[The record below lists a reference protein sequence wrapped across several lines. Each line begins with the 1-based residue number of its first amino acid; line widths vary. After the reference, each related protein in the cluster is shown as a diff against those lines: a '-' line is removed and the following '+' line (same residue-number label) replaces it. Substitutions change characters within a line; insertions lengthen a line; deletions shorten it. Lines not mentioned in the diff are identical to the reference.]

1 MNKVILFLKSKPFVI
16 LLIVFF
22 IVFGSFASI
31 GFSNWIFESET
42 TDTKDNIG
50 LDSDPIRENATFND
64 GFDVVDRGIQTYDVY
79 FMAQSVPYTTLFG
92 NGFNQTGNNQIV
104 QPYYTCMNYGSVYGY
119 NINYGHFAQFDNVT
133 NYESNNFNQYFLKFE
148 NRAEISVS
156 DLDNIPNPINKLVD
170 GNNWPSDGT
179 GLRFAGWMVYPY
191 DIYFKESGSH
201 SLNQVYGWY
210 PFDILSSDS
219 SIPAFELFNSNALLS
234 TYDNIAIN
242 VNGKK
247 SLFLFP
253 LFTTNKNYYEQ
264 RNQNPQNVRDSIS
277 IQKKDSNDKNLGE
290 NYFIYNSNLSKGL
303 RTELG
308 LETSDTSVNVF
319 QINNYTIDSKND
331 YNNPNIRID
340 IINDMDR
347 NDGSWEGNGN
357 FDPYRGKHYVQNTDT
372 FGDNFDLKKSSGRF
386 NIYLIIKEAYDSNT
400 GTYRLL
406 GSPNFDYNFDFRNN
420 TFSDTEIQ
428 NIDNFFS
435 SKNIGKYIS
444 YDLGTYE
451 SRHEKSG
458 IYQVTHNRWYT
469 YGDTRDY
476 YIYYERLYEPRLIG
490 GETNELNYDSEHS
503 ISDHFVRQGIEGNLK
518 DRYELTGVNLDGSA
532 TIELSISNERTML
545 IPNYYFGVQLTPEN
559 FFTTYTFA
567 FKDESQNQTPEWPKL
582 KLENDDEVIE
592 QPFSSS
598 SMFRIYDPGI
608 DHDIYIRESNG
619 EVKTLQEANYDFD
632 ANPIE
637 LIKPINKGNDA
648 IGIYTITVDVEY
660 GEDGSGR
667 TVPKTIYIYGYR
679 LSNIFVNICDDETF
693 KTGLSLGGDRN
704 NNFVDTSSYSYRK
717 DNYYQLQT
725 LTLEDRFTDTNNS
738 NEITLGEI
746 LTNLSSQNKCLQE
759 LVTHRYITYESL
771 DPNNSEYDP
780 FVIRKNYVFMIVDKP
795 TAN

>member
-1 MNKVILFLKSKPFVI
+1 MNKILLFLKSKPLAI
-16 LLIVFF
+16 LLIVFVIF
-22 IVFGSFASI
+22 FGSFASI

-42 TDTKDNIG
+42 TDTKDNIE

-92 NGFNQTGNNQIV
+92 NGFNQNGNNQIV

-119 NINYGHFAQFDNVT
+119 NENYGHFDQYDNVT
-133 NYESNNFNQYFLKFE
+133 DWESNNFNQYFLKFE
-148 NRAEISVS
+148 NRAEISIS
-156 DLDNIPNPINKLVD
+156 DLKNIPNPKNNLVD
-170 GNNWPSDGT
+170 GNNWPKDGS

-210 PFDILSSDS
+210 PSDS

-234 TYDNIAIN
+234 TYDTIAIN

-264 RNQNPQNVRDSIS
+264 RNQRPQNVRDSIS
-277 IQKKDSNDKNLGE
+277 IQKKDLNGKNLGE
-290 NYFIYNSNLSKGL
+290 NYFIYSSDLSQGL
-303 RTELG
+303 RTSLG

-319 QINNYTIDSKND
+319 QINNYTIDSKD
-331 YNNPNIRID
+331 YNDPNIRID

-347 NDGSWEGNGN
+347 NDRSWEGNGN
-357 FDPYRGKHYVQNTDT
+357 FYQYGGKHYVQNTDT

-386 NIYLIIKEAYDSNT
+386 NIYLIIKEAYDSNS
-400 GTYRLL
+400 
-406 GSPNFDYNFDFRNN
+406 GSHLSSHDYNFNFGNN
-420 TFSDTEIQ
+420 TFSNTDIQ
-428 NIDNFFS
+428 TIDSFFFNN
-435 SKNIGKYIS
+435 NIGKYIS
-444 YDLGTYE
+444 FNLGTYV
-451 SRHEKSG
+451 SRHESSDFWG
-458 IYQVTHNRWYT
+458 WDT

-490 GETNELNYDSEHS
+490 GETNELDYDSERS
-503 ISDHFVRQGIEGNLK
+503 ISDHFVRQGTEGYLK

-545 IPNYYFGVQLTPEN
+545 IPNYYFGVQLTQEN

-582 KLENDDEVIE
+582 KLENDGELIE

-598 SMFRIYDPGI
+598 SMFRIYDPDI

-637 LIKPINKGNDA
+637 LIKPINEGNDA

-725 LTLEDRFTDTNNS
+725 LTLEDRFTDTNDS

-771 DPNNSEYDP
+771 DPNNSQYDP

>member
-1 MNKVILFLKSKPFVI
+1 MNKVLLFFKSKPLAI

-92 NGFNQTGNNQIV
+92 NDGFNQNENNQIV
-104 QPYYTCMNYGSVYGY
+104 QPYYTCMNYGSAYGY
-119 NINYGHFAQFDNVT
+119 NVNYGHFDQYDNVT
-133 NYESNNFNQYFLKFE
+133 DWESNNFNKYFLKFE
-148 NRAEISVS
+148 NRAEISMS
-156 DLDNIPNPINKLVD
+156 DLGNIPNPKNKLVD
-170 GNNWPSDGT
+170 GNNWPKDGS
-179 GLRFAGWMVYPY
+179 GLRFAGWMIYPY

-210 PFDILSSDS
+210 PSDILSSDS

-264 RNQNPQNVRDSIS
+264 RNQRPQNVRDSIS
-277 IQKKDSNDKNLGE
+277 IQKKESNGKNLGE
-290 NYFIYNSNLSKGL
+290 NYFIYSSNLSQGL

-308 LETSDTSVNVF
+308 LKTSDTSVNVF
-319 QINNYTIDSKND
+319 QINNYTIDSKD
-331 YNNPNIRID
+331 YNDANIRID

-347 NDGSWEGNGN
+347 NDGSWEGNQN
-357 FDPYRGKHYVQNTDT
+357 FYQYGGKHYVQNSDT
-372 FGDNFDLKKSSGRF
+372 FSDTFEDNFDLKKSSGRF
-386 NIYLIIKEAYDSNT
+386 NIYLIVKEAYDSNS
-400 GTYRLL
+400 G
-406 GSPNFDYNFDFRNN
+406 GFSSHDYNFNFGNN
-420 TFSDTEIQ
+420 TFLKTDIQ
-428 NIDNFFS
+428 TIDSFFS
-435 SKNIGKYIS
+435 NNNIGKYIS
-444 YDLGTYE
+444 FNLGTYV
-451 SRHEKSG
+451 SRHESG
-458 IYQVTHNRWYT
+458 GWLSWHT

-490 GETNELNYDSEHS
+490 GETNELNYDSERS
-503 ISDHFVRQGIEGNLK
+503 ISDHFVRQGTKEYLK
-518 DRYELTGVNLDGSA
+518 DRYELAGVNLDGSQ
-532 TIELSISNERTML
+532 TIELPISNGRRTML
-545 IPNYYFGVQLTPEN
+545 IPNYYFGIQLTPEN

-598 SMFRIYDPGI
+598 SMFRIYDPDR

-679 LSNIFVNICDDETF
+679 LLNIFVNICDDKTF

-725 LTLEDRFTDTNNS
+725 LTLEDRFTDTNDS

-771 DPNNSEYDP
+771 DPNNSEYVP